1 MVLQLSHL
9 PSSLGPL
16 AFSSYSKGV
25 HLLRYFSKRLYSSS
39 SEFDKLGQWDT
50 QLDFPLMEES
60 SIKRGTPIPEIKVRD
75 VGISSVI
82 GRRNYQED
90 FYTIKQLRNNL
101 LLLGVWDGHGGESC
115 AKFCSENVEKQ
126 LERLLARTNEDD
138 DLNLGLILSQLIYSL
153 NHSFEVHWI
162 KNKNNSS
169 GSTATLAL
177 IHDGYELV
185 IAHVGDSRAIL
196 CRDGVE
202 KTLTLD
208 HCPSRPDEKKRIK
221 SLGGTVT
228 ADEIGRYLVNKRLS
242 MSRSIGD
249 FELRRFGVIS
259 DPDITRLRIK
269 HSKDQFLALVTDGVT
284 FALSDKEIVET
295 VKSFSEPQEAADRL
309 VDQALLYGS
318 EDNLTVLILPLGVWG
333 KDQSKASNFFSL
345 GRSLNNSYRF
355 G

>member
-60 SIKRGTPIPEIKVRD
+60 SIKRGTPIPEIKIRD

-196 CRDGVE
+196 CRDG
-202 KTLTLD
+202 
-208 HCPSRPDEKKRIK
+208 

-259 DPDITRLRIK
+259 DPDITRLRIQ

-355 G
+355 APSTISTDLNSSRSLSRSF